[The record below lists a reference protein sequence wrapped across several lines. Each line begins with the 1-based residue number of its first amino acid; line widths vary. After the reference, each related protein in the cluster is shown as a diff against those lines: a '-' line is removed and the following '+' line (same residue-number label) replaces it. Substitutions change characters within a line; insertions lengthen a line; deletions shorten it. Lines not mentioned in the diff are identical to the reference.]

1 MNRYLVR
8 DLSEPEE
15 IYGIIETDKSEEEIQ
30 EIINDVKADKE
41 GCYELEDVKE
51 RLCDEGVAFIETD
64 ATVYF

>member
-30 EIINDVKADKE
+30 EIIDDVKADKE
-41 GCYELEDVKE
+41 GCYDLEDVKE
-51 RLCDEGVAFIETD
+51 RLCDEGIAFIETD

>member
-30 EIINDVKADKE
+30 EIINDVKADNE

-51 RLCDEGVAFIETD
+51 RLCDEGIAFIETD